1 MVRRRV
7 PFMRRL
13 RSNVGRVVAAGM
25 WFGAAL
31 LCLVLY
37 PFRTNTT
44 GGTAIAV
51 VRTVPVMAPESGRVA
66 GVSVTPGQAVSAGDI
81 VAVVEVPG
89 LAQQLAAAQAEAR
102 ALEQEL
108 GVAAVERGRRFE
120 RDVDD
125 ARTGWLAARVALE
138 SQRATLA
145 GIQLDLARMEAPG
158 VEIPSG
164 QLDAR
169 RAERDAVAAAVT
181 AREDEAAALERAFA
195 SAQARAGGA
204 EAATMQARLE
214 AAQAQAAALE
224 ARVAACTLRAQTAGM
239 VSTVAP
245 ASGSGVVNNIPLL
258 QLTPGGWAQAG
269 VPLLQITELSTQQ
282 AVVYVNPSLA
292 RTIGPGQLV
301 AMRGPSGEHL
311 DAEVGAIGAAVEVVP
326 LRQQRDPAV
335 PEWGIPITLQ
345 AVDRALLP
353 GEALAV
359 EF

>member
-1 MVRRRV
+1 MVRRRI
-7 PFMRRL
+7 PLMRRL
-13 RSNVGRVVAAGM
+13 RSNIGRLIAAATWIVATLA
-25 WFGAAL
+25 
-31 LCLVLY
+31 CLVLY
-37 PFRTNTT
+37 PFRVHAT
-44 GGTAIAV
+44 GGMAVAV
-51 VRTVPVMAPESGRVA
+51 VRSVPVMAPESGRVA
-66 GVSVTPGQAVSAGDI
+66 QVSVAPGQSVNAGDI
-81 VAVVEVPG
+81 LAVVEVPG
-89 LAQQLAAAQAEAR
+89 LTQQLAAAQAEAR

-108 GVAAVERGRRFE
+108 GVAAVERARRFE

-125 ARTGWLAARVALE
+125 ARTAWLAARVALE

-145 GIQLDLARMEAPG
+145 GLQLELARLEAPG

-214 AAQAQAAALE
+214 AAQAEAAALE

-239 VSTVAP
+239 VSAVAP
-245 ASGSGVVNNIPLL
+245 ASASGVVANVPLL
-258 QLTPGGWAQAG
+258 QITPGGWVQAG
-269 VPLLQITELSTQQ
+269 VPLLQITEYSTQQ
-282 AVVYVNPSLA
+282 AVIYVNSAVA
-292 RTIGPGQLV
+292 RTIGAGQHV
-301 AMRGPSGEHL
+301 AMRGPSGDRL
-311 DAEVGAIGAAVEVVP
+311 DAEVAAIGAAVEVVP

-345 AVDRALLP
+345 VVDKALLP